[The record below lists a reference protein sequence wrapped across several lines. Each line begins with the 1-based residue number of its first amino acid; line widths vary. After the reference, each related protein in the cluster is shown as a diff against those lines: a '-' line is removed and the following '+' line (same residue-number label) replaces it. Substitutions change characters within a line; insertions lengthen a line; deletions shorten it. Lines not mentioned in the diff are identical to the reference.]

1 MLRFWKGIE
10 QKMFFKYSSSGK
22 FSNKIKENNNK
33 NDKNK
38 KKRKS
43 LKLLCYSTESKVIT
57 LMSQKHFH
65 FFYVSHN
72 NAVSH
77 LLLIKTL
84 VPIF

>member
-38 KKRKS
+38 KKKKKFKVTLLFNWIKGYYFDVSKTFS
-43 LKLLCYSTESKVIT
+43 LFLC
-57 LMSQKHFH
+57 LSQQRSF
-65 FFYVSHN
+65 SLT
-72 NAVSH
+72 SD
-77 LLLIKTL
+77 
-84 VPIF
+84 

>member
-38 KKRKS
+38 KKK
-43 LKLLCYSTESKVIT
+43 EKV
-57 LMSQKHFH
+57 
-65 FFYVSHN
+65 
-72 NAVSH
+72 
-77 LLLIKTL
+77 
-84 VPIF
+84 

>member
-38 KKRKS
+38 KKK
-43 LKLLCYSTESKVIT
+43 KKFKVTHVIQ
-57 LMSQKHFH
+57 LNQR
-65 FFYVSHN
+65 
-72 NAVSH
+72 
-77 LLLIKTL
+77 LLL
-84 VPIF
+84 